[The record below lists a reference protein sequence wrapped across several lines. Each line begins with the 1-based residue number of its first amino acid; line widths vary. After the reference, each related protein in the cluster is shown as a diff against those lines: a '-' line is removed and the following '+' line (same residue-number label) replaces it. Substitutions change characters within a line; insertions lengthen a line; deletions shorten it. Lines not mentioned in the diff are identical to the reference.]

1 LAKCLTS
8 AARRRDMKSIFSKKE
23 KTKEKEMESKL
34 PEEQMEDNAI
44 ETENQTE
51 VVEQQTEETNF
62 EQLYNE
68 EKDKYLRLYAD
79 FDNFRKRSL
88 KERMDLLKSAG
99 SDVITSLLPVL
110 DDFERAITN
119 IKDQEQLSGI
129 ILIYNKF
136 KSLLEQKGLKEMNSI
151 NEVFNADLH
160 DAITKI
166 KVEEVEKDGKVVDVL
181 EKGYYLNDKIIRHA
195 KVVVGEK

>member
-1 LAKCLTS
+1 
-8 AARRRDMKSIFSKKE
+8 MKSIFSKKE